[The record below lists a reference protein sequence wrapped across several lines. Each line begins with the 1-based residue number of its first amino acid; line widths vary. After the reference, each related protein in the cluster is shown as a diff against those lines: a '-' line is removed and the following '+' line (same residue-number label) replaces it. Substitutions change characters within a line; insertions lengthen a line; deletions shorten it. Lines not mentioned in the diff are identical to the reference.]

1 MSTAGRRPWG
11 LTAQPEKGDT
21 EIPSPEPRDT
31 RTTVVMVPCS
41 RGKITQEARQIW
53 TQEARQIRIQDKD
66 SSRESVDFELPEELH
81 GQNDNNVSH

>member
-41 RGKITQEARQIW
+41 RGKITQEARQI
-53 TQEARQIRIQDKD
+53 RIQDKD

-81 GQNDNNVSH
+81 GQNDNSVSH